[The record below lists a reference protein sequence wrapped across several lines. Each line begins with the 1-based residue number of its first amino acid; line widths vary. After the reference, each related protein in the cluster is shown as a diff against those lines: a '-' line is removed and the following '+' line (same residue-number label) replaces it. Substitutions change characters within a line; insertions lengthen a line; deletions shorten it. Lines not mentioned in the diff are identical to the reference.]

1 MASFGGVEGVNI
13 EVPAPS
19 RTVSLLAHDSV
30 LPIMWKWRCEGART
44 ALVTLVGI
52 DGTSPRPLGAQMVVA
67 EDGRHFG
74 YLSGGCLERAIVIE
88 AQDVIRCGANRLVRY
103 GRGSKYIDVR
113 LPCDSGLEFQFD
125 CTLGPDV
132 LGTSVLHLSARQR
145 FAMDADLESG
155 ACKITMLRGDEVPEC
170 TREGNRFRRVY
181 LPQPRL
187 LLLGSGPVL
196 SGLAALAQAT
206 GLETDVW
213 APDESTRSQV
223 RAAGIETISGAD
235 LPERAVERLDSASAA
250 VLVFHEHDAEP
261 TLLARLLQRD
271 CFYIGALGSRSAH
284 KARLR
289 ALSDLGWSELDTARI
304 RAPVGAIQG
313 AKSKATLAVGILAE
327 LLAAAKERRLV
338 S

>member
-1 MASFGGVEGVNI
+1 MESIGGVETVSI
-13 EVPAPS
+13 EVQASS
-19 RTVSLLAHDSV
+19 RTASLLAQDSV
-30 LPIMWKWRCEGART
+30 LPIMWKWRCDGART

-74 YLSGGCLERAIVIE
+74 YLSGGCLERAIVVE
-88 AQDVIRCGANRLVRY
+88 AQDVIRSGKNRLVRY
-103 GRGSKYIDVR
+103 GRGSRYIDVR

-125 CTLGPDV
+125 CTMSAEL

-145 FAMDADLESG
+145 FAVDADIEHG
-155 ACKITMLRGDEVPEC
+155 AREIAMLRSNERHEC

-181 LPQPRL
+181 LPQPRV

-196 SGLAALAQAT
+196 SGLAALAHAT

-213 APDESTRSQV
+213 TPDESTRSQV
-223 RAAGIETISGAD
+223 RAAGLEPLSGAD
-235 LPERAVERLDSASAA
+235 LPERALDRLDAASAA

-261 TLLARLLQRD
+261 ALLARLLQRD

-289 ALSDLGWSELDTARI
+289 ALFDLGWTEPDTSRI

-327 LLAAAKERRLV
+327 LLAAAKERGLV